1 MENFELINPAMNHI
15 ASDKIQRFYG
25 HLNGSMNLSTL
36 FRDIPSVFLELIV
49 KSYPICVHIG
59 R

>member
-36 FRDIPSVFLELIV
+36 FRDIPSVFLELIL
-49 KSYPICVHIG
+49 KS
-59 R
+59 